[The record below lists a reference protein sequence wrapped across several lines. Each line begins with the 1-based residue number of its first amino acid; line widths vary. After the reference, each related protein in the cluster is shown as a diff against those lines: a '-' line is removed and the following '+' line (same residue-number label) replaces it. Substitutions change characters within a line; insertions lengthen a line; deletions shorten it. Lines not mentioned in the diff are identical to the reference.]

1 MSNTIPSMFSGF
13 FPKNSKPSSAFFL
26 LIPTSTNIDELLFS
40 TRIQLPLLLLDIDDN
55 FICAPLNFPIHFIVF
70 CDYFQPIAVIKKIFN
85 NIIYKKQ

>member
-1 MSNTIPSMFSGF
+1 MFSGF
-13 FPKNSKPSSAFFL
+13 FPKNFKPSSAFFL